1 MEKRGIGESKTGR
14 PMSGSMKHTREL
26 VSQLFPLDIPYLA
39 DGWNMGLLESMEQ
52 NSSISPVL
60 ALFRCVID
68 VLVISSN
75 LYAHCD
81 VGAETKRNNA
91 TSKAIIQDA
100 G

>member
-1 MEKRGIGESKTGR
+1 M
-14 PMSGSMKHTREL
+14 
-26 VSQLFPLDIPYLA
+26 SQLFPLDIPYLA

-52 NSSISPVL
+52 NCSISPVL

-68 VLVISSN
+68 VLGISRN

-81 VGAETKRNNA
+81 VGAVAMSSVA